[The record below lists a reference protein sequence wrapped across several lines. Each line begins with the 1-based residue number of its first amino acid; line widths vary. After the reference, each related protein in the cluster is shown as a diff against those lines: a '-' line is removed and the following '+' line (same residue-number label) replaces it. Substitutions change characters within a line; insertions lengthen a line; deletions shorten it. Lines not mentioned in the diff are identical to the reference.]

1 VTGTLVD
8 QAPGGRPVHA
18 LRPEEIAMILDATE
32 RWGAVD
38 RSHRKLAHRGCY
50 GQLVW
55 VWPAMFRRVL
65 ITHGLTLPATNPT
78 LLGQAC

>member
-1 VTGTLVD
+1 
-8 QAPGGRPVHA
+8 
-18 LRPEEIAMILDATE
+18 MILDVTE
-32 RWGAVD
+32 WWGAVD

-50 GQLVW
+50 GLLVW
-55 VWPAMFRRVL
+55 VSPAMFRRVL

>member
-1 VTGTLVD
+1 M
-8 QAPGGRPVHA
+8 PPNGG
-18 LRPEEIAMILDATE
+18 
-32 RWGAVD
+32 GAVD